1 MKKFFKY
8 FILIILAIVVLS
20 FFFDLNSAHIEDVK
34 ICNSLSGN
42 ECVSDIPEFDI
53 NTSQIVVS
61 CKLENPPMDTDVEFA
76 WFYLS
81 NGRTEIDRVKVSNKD
96 EIGNLNLHSSL
107 NRPNSGWPLG
117 DYEVVITIL
126 DTEKEPIIKSFW
138 VK

>member
-1 MKKFFKY
+1 M
-8 FILIILAIVVLS
+8 AIVVLS

-34 ICNSLSGN
+34 VCTSLNGS
-42 ECVSDIPEFDI
+42 ECDGDQSVFNI

-81 NGRTEIDRVKVSNKD
+81 DVRTEIDRVKVSNGDK
-96 EIGNLNLHSSL
+96 IGNLDLHSSL
-107 NRPNSGWPLG
+107 NKPNNGWPLG

-126 DTEKEPIIKSFW
+126 DTEKEPVVKSFRL
-138 VK
+138 K